1 MVYDNGDKNM
11 KFNLKFISLILVI
24 FFISVSAVC
33 AADNAQINDNNES
46 YISNIDG
53 TQSNDIYTVAN
64 TEGNVAAGEAKG
76 FYELQQKIW
85 SLKPGDT
92 IELDSDYVADG
103 VRDGISLNRD
113 HITIDGKGHTL
124 NGYHSSI
131 FYIPPDTTNVVIK
144 NIVFINGEKNCGGA
158 IYANQGSN
166 YLTVDNCIFKNNKAT
181 TSNVGGALFIKANNC
196 KVTNCNF
203 ENNIART
210 SGGAIRIEGNSN
222 TIADNI
228 FKSNTATDALGG
240 AICALGHSNKITGN
254 TFTKNVAA
262 RDGGAIFIEGT
273 KLEEMGTK
281 NVISNNVFDSNKVS
295 GSPEGCHG
303 GAISMAGENCEISY
317 NNFTNNHADDIG
329 GAIRWN
335 GANGAMGSIIANNFK
350 SNTAKS
356 GGAIY
361 IAGNKIQISKNKFAS
376 NKVTT
381 GAGGTI
387 NIKGDSAV
395 ISDNEITGSNTQA
408 HGGAIYIEGKNIQL
422 KNDILSKCIAGDNGG
437 GAYLYGSGSVVDCT
451 FKGCSA
457 TSYGGGIFFKNTDF
471 TLRGNTFESDSA
483 GKGGNNYWPTDM
495 PSGKI
500 ATKLT
505 ATASVTA
512 NYGEKN
518 YILATLTDKDGNPVS
533 GAKIGFANNGVKY
546 EYTDS
551 NGKARYYTTELL
563 PATYSVT
570 VGFFGDDNYD
580 PSNKVN
586 SKVIIK
592 KLTTKLTANYDA
604 KSKNI
609 VATLKDA
616 KGNPLKNTKVGFN
629 IDGIKYIATD
639 ANGQA
644 RYSTANLPEKS
655 YSVDVQAPG
664 DNIYEKS
671 NTVNVK
677 FTVGDK
683 VQTKIF
689 LRNALYFVTQTKMVQ
704 VTLWDAN
711 NQPLANKTVHI
722 KAYDSVWSGVTDENG
737 DAFIRVGIGFG
748 THDATVSFDGDDQY
762 FGSEKAGFIRVIKQ
776 TPSVMVRG
784 ADSMF
789 KANNPVKIVKVNLR
803 DRYDQPLIA
812 NSKIVLKLNGKTY
825 VGFTDEEGV
834 ARIAIN
840 LNTLGT
846 FTAQAMYGGNSAF
859 NAVTKEIKIRIV

>member
-1 MVYDNGDKNM
+1 ME
-11 KFNLKFISLILVI
+11 FNLKFISLILVI

-46 YISNIDG
+46 YISNIDE
-53 TQSNDIYTVAN
+53 TQSNDIYTVTN
-64 TEGNVAAGEAKG
+64 TEGNVAAGESKG

-203 ENNIART
+203 ENNVART

-222 TIADNI
+222 TIANNI

-262 RDGGAIFIEGT
+262 RDGGAICIEGT
-273 KLEEMGTK
+273 KLEDMGTK
-281 NVISNNVFDSNKVS
+281 NVISKNVFDSNKVT

-335 GANGAMGSIIANNFK
+335 GADGAMGSIIGNNFK

-361 IAGNKIQISKNKFAS
+361 IAGNKIQISKNKFSS
-376 NKVTT
+376 NKITT

-395 ISDNEITGSNTQA
+395 ISDNEITDSATQIRGGA

-592 KLTTKLTANYDA
+592 KLTTKLTTNYDA

-639 ANGQA
+639 ANGQV

-762 FGSEKAGFIRVIKQ
+762 FGSEKAGYIRVIKQ

-789 KANNPVKIVKVNLR
+789 KANNPLKIVKVNLR

-840 LNTLGT
+840 INTVGT
-846 FTAQAMYGGNSAF
+846 YTAQAMYGGNSAF
-859 NAVTKEIKIRIV
+859 NAVTKEIKIKIV

>member
-1 MVYDNGDKNM
+1 MVYNKGDKNM
-11 KFNLKFISLILVI
+11 EFNLKFISLILVI